1 MWFNSF
7 SYLWFLPT
15 VLIVYY
21 AIPSWRG
28 RKIALLMASY
38 FFYGCWN
45 PPFVLL
51 LAASSL
57 IDYTIGRSLGT
68 MENPRKRKL
77 LVAMSCPANFGV
89 LAALKYAG
97 FLLGTFYSVSH
108 FVGVTSLPP
117 MPTWIG
123 RLVLPVGI
131 SFYTFHGV
139 SYVLDVYRGRIAPKK
154 SLIDFMLFIAFFPQL
169 VAGPILRAA
178 QFVPQLETKREN
190 GAIDWMRG
198 GFLIILGLFQK
209 VVLADNIAPL
219 ANLVFNDFG
228 SFNTIELWVGVYA
241 FAFQIYFDF
250 AGYSNIAIGTAR
262 LLGFSIPENFRMPY
276 IAAGFRDFWRRW
288 HISLSTWLRDYL
300 YIPLGGS
307 RRGTLITLRNLYIV
321 MGLGGLWHGAN
332 WTFVVWGLL
341 HATYLGAEHLL
352 QPVVERIPNAIRQS
366 RITGAAVSIV
376 TFQFVCLAWV
386 FFRARSVSAAGAM
399 IEQMLLPTGMTMN
412 FHSPVVF
419 FLAIG
424 AVAILIGLLVSG
436 RDLPRRVPAWAWGAS
451 AAVMLFLTIFTWGDA
466 NEFIYFRF

>member
-7 SYLWFLPT
+7 SFLWFLPT

-28 RKIALLMASY
+28 RKIALLIASY

-57 IDYTIGRSLGT
+57 IDYTIGRALGT
-68 MENPRKRKL
+68 MESPRRRKL
-77 LVAMSCPANFGV
+77 LVAMSCLANFGV

-108 FVGVTSLPP
+108 FIGITTLPP
-117 MPTWIG
+117 MPSWIG

-178 QFVPQLETKREN
+178 QFVPQLETKRQN
-190 GAIDWMRG
+190 AAIDWMRG

-219 ANLVFNDFG
+219 ANLVFNDPG
-228 SFNTIELWVGVYA
+228 SFNTLELWVGVYA

-307 RRGTLITLRNLYIV
+307 RRGTLITLRNLVIV

-352 QPVVERIPNAIRQS
+352 QPVLERIPNAIRQS
-366 RITGAAVSIV
+366 RIAGAAVSLM

-386 FFRARSVSAAGAM
+386 FFRARTLGAAAAM
-399 IEQMLLPTGMTMN
+399 LEQMLLPNTLTMN

-419 FLAIG
+419 FLALG
-424 AVAILIGLLVSG
+424 AVAILIGLLASG

-451 AAVMLFLTIFTWGDA
+451 AAIMLFLTIFTWGDA